1 MENKKRLRKN
11 PSREI
16 CETIIKR
23 ILMTEVLQHGR
34 NRHFKKAADF
44 MDYFESLYPP
54 SDALSKQVQRAVSAL
69 NMPKDDD
76 GYLIANKTADQFVQE
91 QEISH
96 MLADVSATV
105 NPMEDV
111 QTVFLSVPVPMQPLL
126 IQRIEQLSAFEGKYI
141 TIVPSSNGLLFYTDC
156 KNQLL
161 ILLNSLINQG

>member
-11 PSREI
+11 PSRET

-34 NRHFKKAADF
+34 NRHFKKAVDF